1 MSAAMSSSSE
11 SIISPV
17 PGSAPTD
24 GLEQYP
30 EPARITLR
38 ESSVGSKYLAF
49 RADRETVLT
58 FANLQLGRFFRRM
71 LLDPVQGLVMLMA
84 PDRVHEDTRSQLER
98 VVDGF
103 AALLGLSRAPL
114 GSTRLRRLLDPQ
126 NTGAEPDC
134 CFYLGANA
142 AAYRQARAQGVEA
155 ADHFMLRHPVDLV
168 VEVGVT
174 HEDKGKQDFYCDLGV
189 AEHWQIRTVDGLDLT
204 IRFLALQAA
213 ERLPL
218 SVSRVLPGATP
229 AAIRDAYQL
238 VLGEDDI
245 FALRVPLLALLQRH
259 GIVQQVPGSA
269 PP

>member
-1 MSAAMSSSSE
+1 M
-11 SIISPV
+11 
-17 PGSAPTD
+17 
-24 GLEQYP
+24 
-30 EPARITLR
+30 
-38 ESSVGSKYLAF
+38 GSKYLAF

-71 LLDPVQGLVMLMA
+71 LLDPVQGLVLLMA
-84 PDRVHEDTRSQLER
+84 PDRLHEDTRGQIER

-174 HEDKGKQDFYCDLGV
+174 HEDKSKQHFYRDLGV
-189 AEHWQIRTVDGLDLT
+189 AEYWQIRTVDGLDLT
-204 IRFLALQAA
+204 IRFLDLQAA

-245 FALRVPLLALLQRH
+245 FALRVPLIALLQRH
-259 GIVQQVPGSA
+259 GIVEQLPGSGSAA
-269 PP
+269 P

>member
-1 MSAAMSSSSE
+1 MSSSAE

-17 PGSAPTD
+17 PGSAPAA
-24 GLEQYP
+24 GLEQHA

-84 PDRVHEDTRSQLER
+84 PDRVHEDTRGQIER

-103 AALLGLSRAPL
+103 AALLGLGRAPL

-155 ADHFMLRHPVDLV
+155 ADQYVLRHPVDLV

-174 HEDKGKQDFYCDLGV
+174 HEDKSKQDFYCDLGV
-189 AEHWQIRTVDGLDLT
+189 VEYWQIRTVDGLDLT
-204 IRFLALQAA
+204 IRFLDFQAA

-245 FALRVPLLALLQRH
+245 FALRVPLLKLLQRH
-259 GIVQQVPGSA
+259 GIVEQLPGSGSA